1 MDEISKKILNSIGI
15 YFNELNDLDGQFIP
29 REQFISESK
38 YEELKNLIP
47 ELKKHYSSSFMT
59 SLQKNAN
66 VYQRWPLLNLIRQI
80 LNIFGFKLDPIR
92 KSDGYTLDG
101 IKKYKRFFQIKLKNK
116 KVKKDKDKDKNDEDY
131 KDKNTEE
138 LSDNNDE
145 EEYQKNIKKIDLK
158 LNSEDLNNFE
168 SNHDV

>member
-15 YFNELNDLDGQFIP
+15 FFNELNDLDGQFIP
-29 REQFISESK
+29 REQFISDSK

-80 LNIFGFKLDPIR
+80 LNTFGFKMEPIR

-101 IKKYKRFFQIKLKNK
+101 IKKYKRFFQIVRKKNK
-116 KVKKDKDKDKNDEDY
+116 SKNKNISDETVNEIVNDT
-131 KDKNTEE
+131 DNE
-138 LSDNNDE
+138 SDDN
-145 EEYQKNIKKIDLK
+145 NIKKIDLK
-158 LNSEDLNNFE
+158 LNNEVLNN
-168 SNHDV
+168 SISKNDV

>member
-15 YFNELNDLDGQFIP
+15 FFNELNDLDGQFIP
-29 REQFISESK
+29 REQFISDSK

-80 LNIFGFKLDPIR
+80 LNTFGFKMEPIR

-101 IKKYKRFFQIKLKNK
+101 IKKYKRFFQIVRKKNK
-116 KVKKDKDKDKNDEDY
+116 SKNKNISDETVNEIVNDT
-131 KDKNTEE
+131 DNE
-138 LSDNNDE
+138 SDDN
-145 EEYQKNIKKIDLK
+145 NIKKIDLK
-158 LNSEDLNNFE
+158 LNDEVFNN
-168 SNHDV
+168 SISKNDV

>member
-15 YFNELNDLDGQFIP
+15 FFNELHELDGQFIP
-29 REQFISESK
+29 REQFISDSK

-80 LNIFGFKLDPIR
+80 LNTFGFKMDPIR

-101 IKKYKRFFQIKLKNK
+101 IKKYKRFFQI
-116 KVKKDKDKDKNDEDY
+116 VKKKKKNIPDE
-131 KDKNTEE
+131 TENDNE
-138 LSDNNDE
+138 NNNDNDNDDN
-145 EEYQKNIKKIDLK
+145 NIKKIDLK
-158 LNSEDLNNFE
+158 LNDEVFNN
-168 SNHDV
+168 SISKNDV